1 MFSSARMM
9 KPWIETQHIEGE
21 TPVSGFWHP
30 KPTRSPLRTVTFFSF
45 SWSHSWLDLES
56 VLNFIHRAS
65 RLPFPGLE
73 MYSHQSLHGKPTQ
86 QKQ

>member
-1 MFSSARMM
+1 
-9 KPWIETQHIEGE
+9 
-21 TPVSGFWHP
+21 
-30 KPTRSPLRTVTFFSF
+30 VTFFSF

-86 QKQ
+86 PKQ